1 MSNISDRK
9 ALLEAKLDKWHNLED
24 SIREEQ
30 QYLIAV
36 DEAVEEVI
44 HFVEKSLKYHNIGFS
59 REDLLTAALEY
70 IKEHG

>member
-9 ALLEAKLDKWHNLED
+9 ALLEANLDKWHNLEY
-24 SIREEQ
+24 SIKEEQ